1 MYCLP
6 PDPHVY
12 SPPSLP
18 HSGLA
23 CSLLWTAS
31 IGSLALHLLTESSQW
46 NALVEI
52 RREKENKSISPDPL
66 HPGPLPYVCVLLRH
80 RFWQGALLCYW
91 SIFKLRK
98 ELSPF
103 APSTSYCTTCPDVLS
118 HPLLLCLSL
127 AFTLLKKN
135 PFHKLSSINQI
146 DYVICFLPEPWLN
159 TFPPNPDFKEEDSEV
174 VLYRL
179 INPLSTGTRGPMGSC
194 LPEVIL
200 DSWSDK
206 ETSSVFI
213 WKCHWSLYQGSE
225 DAYHKC
231 SISLLCSKATVPS
244 NALCVGIGDRGE
256 EAVHSIGSCAVMGGG
271 RLCLCRYM
279 TLFLHARQHLILI
292 ILKINIFQELISWHD
307 SMMKSKQLC

>member
-206 ETSSVFI
+206 KNLFGIHLKVSLKSVSRIRRCLPQMLHQSALFKGNCSFQCFVCGHRRRRRRSSSFNWVV
-213 WKCHWSLYQGSE
+213 
-225 DAYHKC
+225 C
-231 SISLLCSKATVPS
+231 SDGWGAFML
-244 NALCVGIGDRGE
+244 
-256 EAVHSIGSCAVMGGG
+256 M
-271 RLCLCRYM
+271 
-279 TLFLHARQHLILI
+279 
-292 ILKINIFQELISWHD
+292 
-307 SMMKSKQLC
+307 